1 MTLGWIIPPPKT
13 KSNKSEKEFERE
25 RKIMVKRLVKMKILC
40 SKRIIEAM
48 LRVPR
53 EKFMPKGYID
63 YAYYELPFPL
73 PGNGKNQTISCPH
86 SYPLFYEALE
96 LKENDKFLEIGTGS
110 GYGAAL
116 AKEIVRKEGLVVTIE
131 INPITYQFAK
141 RNLEKLGYKDI
152 IIILGDGGNGYPSLA
167 PYDKIAIT
175 AACPQIPKPLIE
187 QLKIK
192 GKLIAPLG
200 KPNQI
205 QKLIL
210 IEKEENNKIKTKV
223 IDEVLYVPLKGK
235 YGWNNL
241 QSI

>member
-1 MTLGWIIPPPKT
+1 L
-13 KSNKSEKEFERE
+13 
-25 RKIMVKRLVKMKILC
+25 
-40 SKRIIEAM
+40 
-48 LRVPR
+48 
-53 EKFMPKGYID
+53 
-63 YAYYELPFPL
+63 
-73 PGNGKNQTISCPH
+73 Q
-86 SYPLFYEALE
+86 
-96 LKENDKFLEIGTGS
+96 
-110 GYGAAL
+110 
-116 AKEIVRKEGLVVTIE
+116 
-131 INPITYQFAK
+131 K

-152 IIILGDGGNGYPSLA
+152 IVILGDGGNGYPSLS

>member
-1 MTLGWIIPPPKT
+1 MGWIIPPPKS
-13 KSNKSEKEFERE
+13 KSYKSKKQFEKE
-25 RKIMVKRLVKMKILC
+25 RKQMVQRLIKMGILK

-48 LRVPR
+48 LKVPR
-53 EKFMPKGYID
+53 ENFMPKGYID

-116 AKEIVRKEGLVVTIE
+116 AREIVGRGGLVVTIE

-141 RNLEKLGYKDI
+141 KNLEKIGYRDI
-152 IIILGDGGNGYPSLA
+152 IIILGDGGEGYPPLA

-187 QLKIK
+187 QLKDG
-192 GKLIAPLG
+192 GKLIAPIG
-200 KPNQI
+200 KSSQI

-210 IEKEENNKIKTKV
+210 IEKEDNKIKTKT

-235 YGWNNL
+235 YGWETT
-241 QSI
+241 